1 MIVLEQRPDR
11 VPLSR
16 ACDVLGLNRSTVYG
30 RLKRS
35 AKALDPAQRSRKQVP
50 QLRALSDVERQARQ
64 TGERRNQRAPQSH
77 AMPRLTATRPNEVWT
92 WDISTLPTIKRGV
105 YLNLYVVM
113 DLYSRFVVSWM
124 VSHKENG
131 GLAKQLLQQTL
142 TRYELDDQPITLHQ
156 DRGSPMIAQSFLD
169 LMAHLNVTCSHS
181 RPRVSNDNP
190 VSESGFKT
198 LKHPPDYPGRFL
210 DIGHARHW
218 MADYFRWYNHDHHH
232 SGLNGYTPAQV
243 YNGEQGRVVKAR
255 QAALDRYYQDHP
267 ERFVKGQPEATLPP
281 QAMHINPITSGE
293 SDGVGST
300 AVNFPTLPAAV
311 KALERANRY

>member
-1 MIVLEQRPDR
+1 M
-11 VPLSR
+11 
-16 ACDVLGLNRSTVYG
+16 LGLNRSTVYG

-92 WDISTLPTIKRGV
+92 WDISKLPTIKRGV

-131 GLAKQLLQQTL
+131 GLAKQLLQETL

-243 YNGEQGRVVKAR
+243 YNGEQGRVVKAW
-255 QAALDRYYQDHP
+255 QAALDCDS
-267 ERFVKGQPEATLPP
+267 EATLPP

>member
-1 MIVLEQRPDR
+1 
-11 VPLSR
+11 
-16 ACDVLGLNRSTVYG
+16 VLGLNRSTVYG

-50 QLRALSDVERQARQ
+50 QPRALSDVERQARQ

-92 WDISTLPTIKRGV
+92 WDISKLPTIKRGV

-113 DLYSRFVVSWM
+113 DLYSRVVVSWM

-232 SGLNGYTPAQV
+232 SGLNCYTPAQV

-255 QAALDRYYQDHP
+255 QAALDCDS
-267 ERFVKGQPEATLPP
+267 EATLPP

>member
-1 MIVLEQRPDR
+1 
-11 VPLSR
+11 
-16 ACDVLGLNRSTVYG
+16 VLGLNRSTVYG

-50 QLRALSDVERQARQ
+50 QPRALSDVERQARQ

-92 WDISTLPTIKRGV
+92 WDISKLPTIKRGV

-243 YNGEQGRVVKAR
+243 YNGEQGRVVKAW
-255 QAALDRYYQDHP
+255 QAALDCDS
-267 ERFVKGQPEATLPP
+267 EATLPP

>member
-1 MIVLEQRPDR
+1 
-11 VPLSR
+11 
-16 ACDVLGLNRSTVYG
+16 
-30 RLKRS
+30 
-35 AKALDPAQRSRKQVP
+35 
-50 QLRALSDVERQARQ
+50 
-64 TGERRNQRAPQSH
+64 
-77 AMPRLTATRPNEVWT
+77 MPRLTATRPNEVWT
-92 WDISTLPTIKRGV
+92 WDISKLPTIKRGV

-232 SGLNGYTPAQV
+232 SGLNCYTPAQV

-255 QAALDRYYQDHP
+255 QAALDCDS
-267 ERFVKGQPEATLPP
+267 EATLPP

>member
-92 WDISTLPTIKRGV
+92 WDISKLPTIKRGV

-113 DLYSRFVVSWM
+113 DLYSRVVVSWM

-243 YNGEQGRVVKAR
+243 YNGEQGRVVKAW
-255 QAALDRYYQDHP
+255 QAALDCDS
-267 ERFVKGQPEATLPP
+267 EATLPP

>member
-1 MIVLEQRPDR
+1 M
-11 VPLSR
+11 
-16 ACDVLGLNRSTVYG
+16 LGLNRSTVYG

-50 QLRALSDVERQARQ
+50 QPRALSDVERQARQ

-92 WDISTLPTIKRGV
+92 WDISKLPTIKRGV

-113 DLYSRFVVSWM
+113 DLYSRVVVSWM

-243 YNGEQGRVVKAR
+243 YNGEQGRVVKAW
-255 QAALDRYYQDHP
+255 QAALDCDS
-267 ERFVKGQPEATLPP
+267 EATLPP

>member
-1 MIVLEQRPDR
+1 M
-11 VPLSR
+11 
-16 ACDVLGLNRSTVYG
+16 LGLNRSTVYG

-92 WDISTLPTIKRGV
+92 WDISKLPTIKRGV

-243 YNGEQGRVVKAR
+243 YNGEQGRVVKAW
-255 QAALDRYYQDHP
+255 QAALDCDS
-267 ERFVKGQPEATLPP
+267 EATLPP

>member
-1 MIVLEQRPDR
+1 M
-11 VPLSR
+11 
-16 ACDVLGLNRSTVYG
+16 LGLNRSTVYG

-50 QLRALSDVERQARQ
+50 QPRALSDVERQARQ

-92 WDISTLPTIKRGV
+92 WDISKLPTIKRGV

-255 QAALDRYYQDHP
+255 QAALDCDS
-267 ERFVKGQPEATLPP
+267 EATLPP

>member
-1 MIVLEQRPDR
+1 
-11 VPLSR
+11 
-16 ACDVLGLNRSTVYG
+16 VLGLNRSTVYG

-50 QLRALSDVERQARQ
+50 QPRALSDVERQARQ

-92 WDISTLPTIKRGV
+92 WDISKLPTIKRGV

-255 QAALDRYYQDHP
+255 QAALDCDS
-267 ERFVKGQPEATLPP
+267 EATLPP

>member
-92 WDISTLPTIKRGV
+92 WDISKLPTIKRGV

-113 DLYSRFVVSWM
+113 DLYSRVVVSWM

-131 GLAKQLLQQTL
+131 GLAKQLLQETL

-243 YNGEQGRVVKAR
+243 YNGEQGRVVKAW
-255 QAALDRYYQDHP
+255 QAALDCDS
-267 ERFVKGQPEATLPP
+267 EATLPP

>member
-1 MIVLEQRPDR
+1 
-11 VPLSR
+11 
-16 ACDVLGLNRSTVYG
+16 VLGLNRSTVYG

-50 QLRALSDVERQARQ
+50 QPRALSDVERQARQ

-92 WDISTLPTIKRGV
+92 WDISKLPTIKRGV

-113 DLYSRFVVSWM
+113 DLYSRVVVSWM

-255 QAALDRYYQDHP
+255 QAALDCDS
-267 ERFVKGQPEATLPP
+267 EATLPP

>member
-1 MIVLEQRPDR
+1 
-11 VPLSR
+11 
-16 ACDVLGLNRSTVYG
+16 
-30 RLKRS
+30 
-35 AKALDPAQRSRKQVP
+35 
-50 QLRALSDVERQARQ
+50 
-64 TGERRNQRAPQSH
+64 
-77 AMPRLTATRPNEVWT
+77 
-92 WDISTLPTIKRGV
+92 
-105 YLNLYVVM
+105 
-113 DLYSRFVVSWM
+113 VVSWM

-243 YNGEQGRVVKAR
+243 YNGEQGRVVKAW
-255 QAALDRYYQDHP
+255 QAALDCDS
-267 ERFVKGQPEATLPP
+267 EATLPP

>member
-1 MIVLEQRPDR
+1 M
-11 VPLSR
+11 
-16 ACDVLGLNRSTVYG
+16 LGLNRSTVYG

-92 WDISTLPTIKRGV
+92 WDISKLPTIKRGV

-255 QAALDRYYQDHP
+255 QAALDCDS
-267 ERFVKGQPEATLPP
+267 EATLPP

>member
-92 WDISTLPTIKRGV
+92 WDISKLPTIKRGV

-131 GLAKQLLQQTL
+131 GLAKQLLQETL

-243 YNGEQGRVVKAR
+243 YNGEQGRVVKAW
-255 QAALDRYYQDHP
+255 QAALDCDS
-267 ERFVKGQPEATLPP
+267 EATLPP

>member
-1 MIVLEQRPDR
+1 M
-11 VPLSR
+11 
-16 ACDVLGLNRSTVYG
+16 LGLNRSTVYG

-50 QLRALSDVERQARQ
+50 QPRALSDVERQARQ

-92 WDISTLPTIKRGV
+92 WDISKLPTIKRGV

-243 YNGEQGRVVKAR
+243 YNGEQGRVVKAW
-255 QAALDRYYQDHP
+255 QAALDCDS
-267 ERFVKGQPEATLPP
+267 EATLPP

>member
-92 WDISTLPTIKRGV
+92 WDISKLPTIKRGV

-243 YNGEQGRVVKAR
+243 YNGEQGRVVKAW
-255 QAALDRYYQDHP
+255 QAALDCDS
-267 ERFVKGQPEATLPP
+267 EATLPP